1 MVVDIQKLIAAI
13 VPDVY
18 CMERDPSSGKE
29 IRKEVKRIVKEEG
42 YLAAAKAAKL
52 VAPDETFDI
61 DVAKLTPMKASGYK
75 APFALHKL
83 VYDSPSESL
92 EPIYFWIL
100 DFLNGPFR
108 KVDKI
113 VDNFVAA
120 PGSGHFSEMG
130 QKATRMQEEASKILG
145 NVNTVLKSVLNILY
159 DLKEFK
165 LRIETYDSYKNAKNP
180 AEKIAYLLALKQVW
194 LDNVDIKRGNTSV
207 KAMAQQYDYV
217 TLIDG
222 FMAINDPELKPLLTK
237 PEDGGL
243 DLNERVRRILQQ
255 RLAEFFKWVEV
266 SEIELKKRFE
276 IERKYLQSQV
286 SALKLYARWGKP
298 YLQAAQKLEQ
308 NATETAA
315 LVTAFNTLLLELSV
329 IAQAGYDP
337 ADDVATG
344 DLPNFFKT
352 VTKKGYNACV
362 LVDFRFR
369 GIPQR
374 SGQQGFTFG
383 GRTEASFFSCALT
396 DDELTVLKDEIS
408 RDNFRD
414 TLGLIEGATTDS
426 LAQIEKDIEDFLN
439 PKKEEKKENK
449 SDDSEDIN
457 PFSVMFSW
465 FGSKKEKKEEKK
477 DKDGKKKIELTPDST
492 YEKIVRS
499 QAAIDARDKCK
510 TVFETYKKAH
520 MMPTW

>member
-1 MVVDIQKLIAAI
+1 MAADIQKLIAAI

-18 CMERDPSSGKE
+18 CDKE
-29 IRKEVKRIVKEEG
+29 KRAEVKKIAKEQG
-42 YLAAAKAAKL
+42 YLAAAKEAKL
-52 VAPDETFDI
+52 VPQDELFDV
-61 DVAKLTPMKASGYK
+61 DTAKLTPMKSLGFK
-75 APFALHKL
+75 APWVQHKL

-108 KVDKI
+108 KVEKL

-120 PGSGHFSEMG
+120 PGSAHFSEMG

-165 LRIETYDSYKNAKNP
+165 LRIETYDSYKNTKGPEKN
-180 AEKIAYLLALKQVW
+180 AYLLALKQIW
-194 LDNVDIKRGNTSV
+194 LDNVDIKRGNTAI

-222 FMAINDPELKPLLTK
+222 FMVVNDPELKPLLKK
-237 PEDGGL
+237 PEEGGL

-255 RLAEFFKWVEV
+255 RLAEFFKWIEV

-286 SALKLYARWGKP
+286 AALKLYARWVKP
-298 YLQAAQKLEQ
+298 YLTSAQKLEQ
-308 NATETAA
+308 NASETAA
-315 LVTAFNTLLLELSV
+315 LVTTFNTLLLELSV
-329 IAQAGYDP
+329 LAQAPYDP
-337 ADDVATG
+337 SDDVATG
-344 DLPNFFKT
+344 DLPDFFKT
-352 VTKKGYNACV
+352 VTKKKYTACV

-383 GRTEASFFSCALT
+383 GRTEASFFGFALT
-396 DDELTVLKDEIS
+396 EDELKVLKDEIS
-408 RDNFRD
+408 KDNFKD
-414 TLGLIEGATTDS
+414 VLGLIDGATNDS
-426 LAQIEKDIEDFLN
+426 LAQIEKDIEEFLN
-439 PKKEEKKENK
+439 PPKEGAQKEGKKEDSSEDVNPFSVLFSWLGSKKEEKKN
-449 SDDSEDIN
+449 
-457 PFSVMFSW
+457 
-465 FGSKKEKKEEKK
+465 EKKN
-477 DKDGKKKIELTPDST
+477 DKKIELTNDGT

-499 QAAIDARDKCK
+499 QAIIDARDKCK

-520 MMPTW
+520 QMPTW

>member
-1 MVVDIQKLIAAI
+1 MAVDIQKLVAAV
-13 VPDVY
+13 VPDIY
-18 CMERDPSSGKE
+18 CAAEKRA
-29 IRKEVKRIVKEEG
+29 EVKKIAKEKG
-42 YLAAAKAAKL
+42 YLAAAKEAKL
-52 VAPDETFDI
+52 VPQDEMFDI
-61 DVAKLTPMKASGYK
+61 EAARFTPMAAKGLK
-75 APFALHKL
+75 APYVQHKL

-108 KVDKI
+108 KVEKL

-120 PGSGHFSEMG
+120 PGSSHFSEMG

-145 NVNTVLKSVLNILY
+145 NVNTVLKSVLNIIY

-165 LRIETYDSYKNAKNP
+165 LRIETYDGYRNAKGP
-180 AEKIAYLLALKQVW
+180 EKNAYLLALKQIW
-194 LDNVDIKRGNTSV
+194 LDNVDIKRGNSSI

-217 TLIDG
+217 TVIDG
-222 FMAINDPELKPLLTK
+222 FMAVSDPELKPLLQS
-237 PEDGGL
+237 PEDGGI

-255 RLAEFFKWVEV
+255 RLAEFFKWVDI

-286 SALKLYARWGKP
+286 SALKLYARWVKP

-315 LVTAFNTLLLELSV
+315 LVTTFNTLLLELSV
-329 IAQAGYDP
+329 LAQAPYDP

-344 DLPNFFKT
+344 DLPDFFKT
-352 VTKKGYNACV
+352 VTKKGYTACV
-362 LVDFRFR
+362 LVDFKFR

-383 GRTEASFFSCALT
+383 GRTEVSFFAFAFT
-396 DDELTVLKDEIS
+396 EDELKVLKEELS
-408 RDNFRD
+408 KDNFKD
-414 TLGLIEGATTDS
+414 VLGLIDGATNDS
-426 LAQIEKDIEDFLN
+426 LAEIEKDIDDFLT
-439 PKKEEKKENK
+439 PKKEEKKKDDKKEE
-449 SDDSEDIN
+449 SDDIN
-457 PFSVMFSW
+457 PFSALFSW
-465 FGSKKEKKEEKK
+465 WGPKKKDDKK
-477 DKDGKKKIELTPDST
+477 DKDKRKKEIELKPDSA
-492 YEKIVRS
+492 YEKVVRS
-499 QAAIDARDKCK
+499 QAIIDARDKCK

-520 MMPTW
+520 QMPTW